1 MIVISL
7 SQGTQPSRSAA
18 VSDPRGQQ
26 AGFDGSQK
34 DAGLSTLQAKVYI
47 ALLRLGTT
55 QVGELCSV
63 SEVARHEVYR
73 ILHELI
79 DEDLVNR
86 NLTSPTTYTAVE
98 PERVKSLLIGKVKQ
112 TLESVE
118 GKRQTWLVYSNR

>member
-1 MIVISL
+1 MPDEVL
-7 SQGTQPSRSAA
+7 MGL
-18 VSDPRGQQ
+18 
-26 AGFDGSQK
+26 K
-34 DAGLSTLQAKVYI
+34 DAGLSTLQARVYV

-55 QVGELCSV
+55 HVGELCSV
-63 SEVARHEVYR
+63 SEVARPEVYR

-79 DEDLVNR
+79 EKDLVNR

-98 PERVKSLLIGKVKQ
+98 PERVISLLIGKVKQ

>member
-1 MIVISL
+1 LQSL
-7 SQGTQPSRSAA
+7 YLKEHSRVDLPPCQILVGSKQ
-18 VSDPRGQQ
+18 VLV
-26 AGFDGSQK
+26 GSQK

-63 SEVARHEVYR
+63 SEVARPEVYR

-79 DEDLVNR
+79 DKDLVNR

-118 GKRQTWLVYSNR
+118 GKRQTWLVHSNR